1 MATKKQQPTAAP
13 NAKPSCGASASSAAP
28 KRWKNGKPP
37 PDHPMWQELWQ
48 TSEQAWARMAAQG
61 ELDNWN
67 EESTPSGDFRK
78 GNPRKT

>member
-1 MATKKQQPTAAP
+1 MKKKKTNHTADAQDETTAAP
-13 NAKPSCGASASSAAP
+13 SSLQP

-48 TSEQAWARMAAQG
+48 ASEQAWARMSAQG
-61 ELDNWN
+61 ELDNWK
-67 EESTPSGDFRK
+67 EESTLSGDFRK